1 MDKASQK
8 LVVEFM
14 KRGATLLKEPCPKCG
29 GIMLRYKGVE
39 FCPSDSGIASVQQ
52 LEEQTKPAADVY
64 EEMLAAVNEKIG
76 QLKLELKECKDNNQL
91 SIILDNI
98 KKLVEISDLLKKRDA

>member
-29 GIMLRYKGVE
+29 GIMLRYRGVE
-39 FCPSDSGIASVQQ
+39 FCPVDSGITSVQQ

-64 EEMLAAVNEKIG
+64 EEMLGVVNDKLG
-76 QLKLELKECKDNNQL
+76 QLKLQLKDCNDLNQL
-91 SIILDNI
+91 SVILDDI
-98 KKLVEISDLLKKRDA
+98 KKLLEISSLLKSKPS